1 MSDDRRARTRT
12 LIQLGGLVEK
22 SGVLDVLGITMGQDL
37 QKDPTLFNKVAILS
51 AALKENTKVISQL
64 SETDLVKWIA
74 SGRNI
79 LKGEYGNF

>member
-1 MSDDRRARTRT
+1 MSEDRRARTRT

-22 SGVLDVLGITMGQDL
+22 SGVLDILGITMGQDL

-51 AALKENTKVISQL
+51 AALNENTKVISQL

>member
-12 LIQLGGLVEK
+12 LIQLGGLVEN